1 MQKKDL
7 LNNIKRKLQPEL
19 NNAKLARQVEKERS
33 KNMHTDYEP
42 RNLQ

>member
-1 MQKKDL
+1 METKNL

-42 RNLQ
+42 RNFQ